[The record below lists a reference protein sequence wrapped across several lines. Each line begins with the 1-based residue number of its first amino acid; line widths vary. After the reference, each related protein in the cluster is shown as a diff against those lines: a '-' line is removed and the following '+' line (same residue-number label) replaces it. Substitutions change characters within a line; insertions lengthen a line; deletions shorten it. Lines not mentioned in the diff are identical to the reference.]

1 MDFYN
6 DVSDLGG
13 IRLCRKEIHSRI
25 EDLYGRIDDEKEKK
39 EELMSEIARI
49 ERAIC
54 RYRDLISEME
64 QMLR

>member
-6 DVSDLGG
+6 DVSDLGS

>member
-39 EELMSEIARI
+39 EELMSEIARV